1 LKDDFAMS
9 IDSPASDTPPDAS
22 ITEILTSDAKVWDG
36 LKLAIAQSSGFERWK
51 QDRQFDGATPEHSLE
66 TLVHRYLRETLET
79 LAY

>member
-1 LKDDFAMS
+1 MIFAMS
-9 IDSPASDTPPDAS
+9 IDSPASDTPSDAS

>member
-1 LKDDFAMS
+1 MS
-9 IDSPASDTPPDAS
+9 TDHRASDIPADTS
-22 ITEILTSDAKVWDG
+22 ITDILTADAKVWDG

-51 QDRQFDGATPEHSLE
+51 QDRQFDGTTPEHSLE